1 MRNHT
6 SSEFEAY
13 ARTLRRVFWSE
24 FIDRQ
29 MGPIET
35 APATPVETQISATK
49 LAVYPPLPNNGTA
62 RR

>member
-1 MRNHT
+1 MRYQT

-29 MGPIET
+29 MGT
-35 APATPVETQISATK
+35 MTSVPATQADTQSATSA
-49 LAVYPPLPNNGTA
+49 LAVYPPIPNNGTA
-62 RR
+62 HR

>member
-1 MRNHT
+1 MRNQT

-29 MGPIET
+29 MALEAPS
-35 APATPVETQISATK
+35 APAGSTSSQPT
-49 LAVYPPLPNNGTA
+49 LAVYPLPAKASTP